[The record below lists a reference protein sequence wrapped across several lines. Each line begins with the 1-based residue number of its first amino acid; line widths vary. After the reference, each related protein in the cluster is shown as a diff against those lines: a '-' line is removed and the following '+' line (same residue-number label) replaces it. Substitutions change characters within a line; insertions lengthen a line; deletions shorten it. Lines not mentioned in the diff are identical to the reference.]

1 MALNLQYQGIRLQLK
16 LLPFDTEANPS
27 VLEGN
32 QSNEE
37 VSEGGS
43 TKEPRDCPRRWR
55 VPTTAAATRGRAR
68 EGGGDAGSS
77 SSSSPVTAE
86 CQDPLLPQVLRCR
99 DPLLPQVRQ
108 QRGVQCSGGTGTG
121 SRCGS
126 WC

>member
-1 MALNLQYQGIRLQLK
+1 MALTPQYQGIRLQLK

-55 VPTTAAATRGRAR
+55 VPTTAAAATRGRAR
-68 EGGGDAGSS
+68 EDGGELA
-77 SSSSPVTAE
+77 
-86 CQDPLLPQVLRCR
+86 RR
-99 DPLLPQVRQ
+99 
-108 QRGVQCSGGTGTG
+108 
-121 SRCGS
+121 RCGILFFLKS
-126 WC
+126 GHR